1 VHASTLAGI
10 VRRYDQI
17 PWLRRMRDI
26 IRSWWGVEVIYID
39 REDQPTFLPGQATA
53 LPNRVC
59 AIALGDRAARA
70 RCLECIRQARRD
82 SVAMEGGGP
91 QISLGCHLGQLR
103 LTLPIRPEDR
113 DGGMLYTTGFF
124 DHELSDEERERWR
137 ESAAAQLPELGHPG
151 VLESAPAL
159 SAPALARLAEMLELG
174 GAAVVTLYG
183 ELRSKEEEIATLRG
197 QLADRQGMGGLV
209 GSASGMQEV
218 YQLIERVAQN
228 DCTVL
233 VRGESGTGKEL
244 VANAIHGQSPRAGG
258 PFVVQNCSAF
268 NDNLLESEL
277 FGHVR
282 GAFTG
287 AVADKKGLF
296 EIADGG
302 SLFLDEVAEMSP
314 ALQAKLLRVLQDH
327 TFWPVGATQPRS
339 SDVRIIAATHRGLET
354 MVKEGSFRED
364 LYYRLNVISIQLPA
378 LRERRGDI
386 PTLAG
391 HFLGRCAGGARLT
404 PDALRLLCDYD
415 WPGNVRELANE
426 MERISVLGAGRSVLE
441 RDLLS
446 PHIVQAGGPGAG
458 ATGSLR
464 DALTA
469 VELQMIRSALE
480 QCQGNRSQAAKLL
493 GIARSNLLVKMK
505 TFGLS

>member
-1 VHASTLAGI
+1 VHAATLAGI

-17 PWLRRMRDI
+17 PWLRRMRDL
-26 IRSWWGVEVIYID
+26 IRSWWGLEVIYID
-39 REDQPTFLPGQATA
+39 REDQPTFMPGQATA
-53 LPNRVC
+53 VPNRIC
-59 AIALGDRAARA
+59 AIALGSRPTRA

-82 SVAMEGGGP
+82 SQTMPGAGP

-124 DHELSDEERERWR
+124 DHELVDDERERWL
-137 ESAAAQLPELGHPG
+137 ESAASQLAELGRPE
-151 VLESAPAL
+151 VLTTVPCL
-159 SAPALARLAEMLELG
+159 SAAALARAAEMLELG
-174 GAAVVTLYG
+174 GAALVALYG
-183 ELRSKEEEIATLRG
+183 ELRAKEEEIATLRG
-197 QLADRQGMGGLV
+197 QLSDRQGMGGLV
-209 GSASGMQEV
+209 GTSSGMQQV

-339 SDVRIIAATHRGLET
+339 SDVRIIAATHRRLEA

-386 PTLAG
+386 PKLAR
-391 HFLGRCAGGARLT
+391 HFLEKHGATRLA

-426 MERISVLGAGRSVLE
+426 MERMSVLGSGRSLLE

-446 PHIVQAGGPGAG
+446 PHVLQASGPGAG

-469 VELQMIRSALE
+469 VEQQMIRSALE

-505 TFGLS
+505 SFGLS